1 MSICS
6 AENGSWSWHAPVKT
20 SHIFPCGVWASK
32 TLLCNYLLFLCEMV
46 RIFSISLWILATP
59 GRFTLFLLPPTAL
72 RLGRPGT
79 NSCTRKK
86 QAGSVLAVA
95 VITHNIEVS
104 FGCFAPLLLFI
115 LPCPF
120 PSGAVSGHFPGPSL
134 KCLRPLLSYLPNWFL
149 PHYFPWPIIA
159 VLLRLVIQFTTCPDA
174 CFVSASGPLASY
186 QVADLLCNP
195 DPQLQRVLRSL
206 SPSFLPVFILSH
218 HPHSSSVDIWCTHAD
233 CFKHLHAVV
242 VHPYVY
248 VWWHLA
254 H

>member
-159 VLLRLVIQFTTCPDA
+159 VLLRLMIQFTTLPWCLFCKCLWA
-174 CFVSASGPLASY
+174 
-186 QVADLLCNP
+186 
-195 DPQLQRVLRSL
+195 
-206 SPSFLPVFILSH
+206 PSFLSGCRPALQPRSTTSAC
-218 HPHSSSVDIWCTHAD
+218 SSLFEPQLPACLYTKPPPPQFL
-233 CFKHLHAVV
+233 C
-242 VHPYVY
+242 
-248 VWWHLA
+248 WHMMHTCRLL
-254 H
+254 